1 MMILAYVIVFTLI
14 GSVLSLFGSLFLL
27 TKKTI
32 DGSFA
37 KNLIAFAAGALLAVA
52 FLDLLPEAIE
62 ESAGA
67 NALTWTLGGFVLFFF
82 AEKFIRLF
90 HHHHGHGE
98 KPTTYLV
105 IVGDGVHNFI
115 DGIIIAV
122 AFITSIPLGIT
133 TALAVAAH
141 EVPQEIADMG
151 ILLANGVSKRRALL
165 LNFLSALT
173 ALIGA
178 FFALTF
184 SELIIKYLYIFLA
197 VAAGH
202 FIYIAAADL
211 IPELHESTKEDRR
224 SYQIFFFIL
233 GILAVY
239 SFTRLFEA

>member
-1 MMILAYVIVFTLI
+1 MLFAYIVTFILI
-14 GSVLSLFGSLFLL
+14 GSVLSLIGSLFLL
-27 TKKTI
+27 TRKTI
-32 DGSFA
+32 EGGFA

-52 FLDLLPEAIE
+52 FLDLLPEAVAK
-62 ESAGA
+62 SAGA
-67 NALTWTLGGFVLFFF
+67 DALTWALGGFVLFFF

-115 DGIIIAV
+115 DGIIITI
-122 AFITSIPLGIT
+122 AFLTSIPLGIT

-178 FFALTF
+178 FFALAF
-184 SELIIKYLYIFLA
+184 SEFILNYLYIFLA
-197 VAAGH
+197 IAAGH

-211 IPELHESTKEDRR
+211 IPELHESTKEDGK
-224 SYQIFFFIL
+224 SHQIFFFVV

-239 SFTRLFEA
+239 AFTRLFEA

>member
-1 MMILAYVIVFTLI
+1 M
-14 GSVLSLFGSLFLL
+14 

-32 DGSFA
+32 DEGFA

-52 FLDLLPEAIE
+52 FLDLLPEAVE

-67 NALTWTLGGFVLFFF
+67 NALTWALGGFVLFFF

-105 IVGDGVHNFI
+105 IVGDGIHNFI
-115 DGIIIAV
+115 DGIIIAI
-122 AFITSIPLGIT
+122 AFLTSIPLGIT

-141 EVPQEIADMG
+141 EIPQEIADMG
-151 ILLANGVSKRRALL
+151 ILLANGVQKRKALL

-178 FFALTF
+178 LVALVF
-184 SELIIKYLYIFLA
+184 SDFILNYLYIFLA
-197 VAAGH
+197 IAAGH

-211 IPELHESTKEDRR
+211 IPELHESTQDDRK
-224 SYQIFFFIL
+224 SYQIFFFVI

-239 SFTRLFEA
+239 TFTRIFEA

>member
-1 MMILAYVIVFTLI
+1 MILAYVVVFTLI
-14 GSVLSLFGSLFLL
+14 GSVLSLIGSLFLL
-27 TKKTI
+27 TRKTI
-32 DGSFA
+32 DESFA
-37 KNLIAFAAGALLAVA
+37 KNLIAFAAGALLSVA
-52 FLDLLPEAIE
+52 FLDLLPEAVE
-62 ESAGA
+62 ESGGA
-67 NALTWTLGGFVLFFF
+67 NAFTWVLGGFVIFFF

-105 IVGDGVHNFI
+105 IVGDGIHNFI
-115 DGIIIAV
+115 DGIIIAI

-151 ILLANGVSKRRALL
+151 ILLANGVTKRKALL

-178 FFALTF
+178 LIALAF
-184 SELIIKYLYIFLA
+184 SAFILKYLFIFLA
-197 VAAGH
+197 IAAGH

-211 IPELHESTKEDRR
+211 IPELHESTEGDRKAN
-224 SYQIFFFIL
+224 QIFFFIF
-233 GILAVY
+233 GILAV
-239 SFTRLFEA
+239 FTFSKLFEA

>member
-1 MMILAYVIVFTLI
+1 MLLGYVIIFILI
-14 GSVLSLFGSLFLL
+14 GSVLSLIGGLFLL
-27 TKKTI
+27 TRKTI
-32 DGSFA
+32 DGGFA
-37 KNLIAFAAGALLAVA
+37 KNLVAFAAGALLSVA
-52 FLDLLPEAIE
+52 FLDLLPEAVE

-67 NALTWTLGGFVLFFF
+67 NALTWALGGFVLFFF

-105 IVGDGVHNFI
+105 IVGDGIHNFI
-115 DGIIIAV
+115 DGIIIAI

-151 ILLANGVSKRRALL
+151 ILLANGVSKRKALL

-178 FFALTF
+178 FFALAF
-184 SELIIKYLYIFLA
+184 SVFILNYLYIFLA
-197 VAAGH
+197 IAAGH

-211 IPELHESTKEDRR
+211 IPELHESTQDDRK
-224 SYQIFFFIL
+224 SHQIFFFII